1 VKLVK
6 VAQYFLTMFIVL
18 SLNFFLPRMMPGDP
32 LSYLTGDPS
41 ADMPVTISEEVR
53 EKLLAYYGLN
63 EPLTKQY
70 RDYLINLAHGNLGW
84 SIYYNAPVTSVLLGR
99 LKWTLLLMGTATVVY
114 VALGI
119 LLGAL
124 SAWKRGTKTDIA
136 LLISVFSF
144 GSWPPFF
151 LAMLLIVFLSVK
163 VGAFP
168 IGGARNPTGSH
179 TSGLKQVMEAMY
191 HLFLPALALVLTH
204 LSGVYL
210 LVRNSMLGV
219 LGEDYIRT
227 ARAKGVKER
236 DVLLRHAL
244 PNALLPIITMIAM
257 RFGFLIMGTMFVEVV
272 FAYPGMGT
280 LIYQACITRD
290 YPVLQG
296 AFLLVML
303 FVMFFN
309 LAADLLYARLDP
321 RVRKA

>member
-1 VKLVK
+1 MR
-6 VAQYFLTMFIVL
+6 VAQYLITVFIVL

-41 ADMPVTISEEVR
+41 TDMPVIMSEEVR
-53 EKLLAYYGLN
+53 EKLLAYYGLD

-70 RDYLINLAHGNLGW
+70 RNYLVNLAHGDLGW
-84 SIYYNAPVTSVLLGR
+84 SIYYNAPVSSVLLGSF
-99 LKWTLLLMGTATVVY
+99 KWTLLLMGIATVVY
-114 VALGI
+114 IALGI

-124 SAWKRGTKTDIA
+124 SAWRRGTKTDFG

-144 GSWPPFF
+144 GSWPSFF

-163 VGAFP
+163 LGAFP
-168 IGGARNPTGSH
+168 IGGAKSPMSSQA
-179 TSGLKQVMEAMY
+179 SGWKRAADVLH
-191 HLFLPALALVLTH
+191 HLFLPCLTLVLTH

-227 ARAKGVKER
+227 AKAKGLREQ

-280 LIYQACITRD
+280 LIYEACITRD
-290 YPVLQG
+290 YPLLQG
-296 AFLLVML
+296 AFLLTMT
-303 FVMFFN
+303 FVTFFN

-321 RVRKA
+321 RVRRA